1 MIKKETIADN
11 IGTAPNPNQE
21 TLFNAETPAIK
32 ESFFEKIFDVPTGK
46 GSVEEYDNHPLNFTG
61 TRGMSRILR
70 GLTGILG
77 DLDKAIVDIIIGFFT
92 EIYNRIMKKPK
103 GKIKKTKITSDD
115 LSSTIL

>member
-11 IGTAPNPNQE
+11 IGVIPEPQQLKAENP
-21 TLFNAETPAIK
+21 TIK
-32 ESFFEKIFDVPTGK
+32 ESFFQKIFDVPTGK

-92 EIYNRIMKKPK
+92 EIYNKIMKNPK
-103 GKIKKTKITSDD
+103 AKIEKSTVDD
-115 LSSTIL
+115 LPPKEL